1 MSPYELL
8 KTLEIMSPL
17 EEEQSSQFK
26 ISGVSAPNSF
36 EQGCP
41 SLYLNH
47 RIIFFNNILG

>member
-17 EEEQSSQFK
+17 EEKINSQLK
-26 ISGVSAPNSF
+26 ISGVSALTSF
-36 EQGCP
+36 EQGCL

-47 RIIFFNNILG
+47 GIIFINNILG